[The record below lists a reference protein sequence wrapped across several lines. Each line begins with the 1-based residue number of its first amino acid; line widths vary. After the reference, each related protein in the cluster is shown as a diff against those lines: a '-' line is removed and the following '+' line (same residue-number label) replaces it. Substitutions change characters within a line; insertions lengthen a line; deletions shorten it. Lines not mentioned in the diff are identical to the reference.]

1 MLKRDK
7 PLFSKPVLAIIVV
20 ACTLAI
26 WLLNLTAPRTELPT
40 PTIESW
46 TTDSGV
52 PVYWVNQKAW
62 QGSDKLTLSLV
73 FNGDSQDSQ
82 LTAATLGMLLGPSL
96 PLSTATI
103 NQRLAPVAASAESL
117 FDHQQQTLNIT
128 LSSQPRYLAA
138 TLKVLDTWLS
148 SPHFK
153 ATPFE
158 TWQRQSTPDPAKAQ
172 LFNQL
177 LSNSEQPFSEPQRSL
192 ELADINRYFTH
203 LKAHTSHILIV
214 GAMDQDAQKLLA
226 DALSSIGTSLK
237 HDETQNPWK
246 LATTPATSTLGSGE
260 LSALYGAVGMQPLQS
275 VNDWLAQQI
284 WARDMLQTQKQTLG
298 SQIAQW
304 ELHLGKALAYANW
317 QLEVPTRVFQ
327 NDTSTQAEESSWH
340 TPETLPSYTDK
351 AHFTALK
358 AQLLA
363 QLETLTQ
370 NPSWWAIMGT
380 RVALPDGRLS
390 LETFAEDYSDA
401 ANSFTIEQYQQH
413 LSALLIPSSRQEVQV
428 KQ

>member
-20 ACTLAI
+20 ASTLAI

-40 PTIESW
+40 PTIETW

-73 FNGDSQDSQ
+73 FNGDSQDTQ

-103 NQRLAPVAASAESL
+103 NQRLAPVAASVESL

-148 SPHFK
+148 SPQFK
-153 ATPFE
+153 ATPLE
-158 TWQRQSTPDPAKAQ
+158 TWQRQIAPDSAKAQ

-177 LSNSEQPFSEPQRSL
+177 LSNAEQPFSEPQRTL
-192 ELADINRYFTH
+192 ALADINRYFEH

-214 GAMDQDAQKLLA
+214 GAMDQDAQTLLA
-226 DALSSIGTSLK
+226 DALSSISASLE
-237 HDETQNPWK
+237 HSASQMPWQ
-246 LATTPATSTLGSGE
+246 LAIAPATSALGNGE
-260 LSALYGAVGMQPLQS
+260 LNALYGAVGMQPLTS
-275 VNDWLAQQI
+275 VQDWLAQQI
-284 WARDMLQTQKQTLG
+284 WARDMLQMQKQILG

-317 QLEVPTRVFQ
+317 QLEVPTQVFQ
-327 NDTSTQAEESSWH
+327 NDASEQTVTSSWYA
-340 TPETLPSYTDK
+340 PETLPSYTEK
-351 AHFTALK
+351 AHFNALK

-370 NPSWWAIMGT
+370 NPSWWAIIGT
-380 RVALPDGRLS
+380 RVALPDGALP
-390 LETFAEDYSDA
+390 LKKFAEDYSDA
-401 ANSFTIEQYQQH
+401 ANSFTMEQYQEH
-413 LSALLIPSSRQEVQV
+413 LNALLIPSSRQEVQV